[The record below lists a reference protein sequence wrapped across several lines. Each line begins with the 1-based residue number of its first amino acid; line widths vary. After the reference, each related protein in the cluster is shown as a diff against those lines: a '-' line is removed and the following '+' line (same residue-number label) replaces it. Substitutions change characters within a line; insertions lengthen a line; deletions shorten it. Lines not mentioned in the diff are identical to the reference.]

1 MPWQMPR
8 QLPRLF
14 NVGMNRFLISLIL
27 GAVFFFACITDSGRK
42 PYELPPISEETK
54 IPRTFTI
61 LDYKNKDSGNAIPE
75 WVNSYLDSGLRGVET
90 LKAYQDSYA
99 FVKKNEG
106 NHFNALQLWKANFSA
121 ELDFPRLAAARIE
134 ARFSVPYPDEEYGAF
149 YEGLIRA
156 ASDATWTGAATKDDF
171 WLRKKYH
178 PNETEGEQ
186 ENWEFLILVT
196 MEKSIF
202 SSQLKTVFE
211 KINPSPP
218 PDQNQIAAIN
228 LVKDHFFEKF

>member
-1 MPWQMPR
+1 MEK
-8 QLPRLF
+8 
-14 NVGMNRFLISLIL
+14 NRFLISLIL
-27 GAVFFFACITDSGRK
+27 GMILLSSCITDTGRK
-42 PYELPPISEETK
+42 PYELPPVPEETK

-61 LDYKNKDSGNAIPE
+61 LDYKNKDSGATIPD
-75 WVNSYLDSGLRGVET
+75 WVNSYLDSDLRGVEA
-90 LKAYQDSYA
+90 LKAYQDSYV

-106 NHFNALQLWKANFSA
+106 NNFNALRLWKDNFSA

-156 ASDATWTGAATKDDF
+156 ASDASWTGAAIKDDF
-171 WLRKKYH
+171 WIRKKYH

-186 ENWEFLILVT
+186 ENWEFFILVT
-196 MEKSIF
+196 IEKPSF
-202 SSQLKTVFE
+202 SSQLKAVFE
-211 KINPSPP
+211 KINPLPP

-228 LVKDHFFEKF
+228 LVKEHFFEKF